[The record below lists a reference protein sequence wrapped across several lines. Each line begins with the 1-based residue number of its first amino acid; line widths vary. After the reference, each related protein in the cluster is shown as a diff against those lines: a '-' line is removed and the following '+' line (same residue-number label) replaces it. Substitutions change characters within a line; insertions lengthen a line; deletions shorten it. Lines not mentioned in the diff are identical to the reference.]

1 MYKNIYTNDWY
12 QIDPVRYEYGI
23 NCSEFNVKKATN
35 VMLYFE
41 SIKNGSTLNI
51 VCKRLDDP
59 NMIILQNEKPINVKV
74 ILEERK
80 FEKTNTNDNLYLDK
94 EIKTAFDKM
103 YNEYSRTMTSS
114 DISKI
119 GIFISYLKKEIL
131 R

>member
-12 QIDPVRYEYGI
+12 QIDPVRYEYVI

-41 SIKNGSTLNI
+41 SIKNGSVLNI
-51 VCKRLDDP
+51 VYKRLDDP
-59 NMIILQNEKPINVKV
+59 NIIILQNEKPINVKV

-103 YNEYSRTMTSS
+103 YNEHSRTMTSS
-114 DISKI
+114 DISTI

>member
-1 MYKNIYTNDWY
+1 MDKNILCSDWHKANLGY
-12 QIDPVRYEYGI
+12 ECKID
-23 NCSEFNVKKATN
+23 CSEFNIKKATDAL
-35 VMLYFE
+35 LYFE
-41 SIKNGSTLNI
+41 SIVNGTVINI
-51 VCKRLDDP
+51 DYKILDP
-59 NMIILQNEKPINVKV
+59 NTIILQNEKPINVRV

-103 YNEYSRTMTSS
+103 YNEYSKTMTSS
-114 DISKI
+114 DISII